1 MGLEALDPQHFYT
14 TDFFQQSS
22 FHSTPMQ
29 VVSVY
34 YSFSVADPLAI
45 PAAIEPFHG
54 LRDDGQEVFR
64 WLDLQRSV
72 EEDLSL
78 PIDRWVW
85 RLLRSGPRAH
95 GPDLS

>member
-1 MGLEALDPQHFYT
+1 
-14 TDFFQQSS
+14 
-22 FHSTPMQ
+22 MQ

-45 PAAIEPFHG
+45 SAAIEPFHG
-54 LRDDGQEVFR
+54 IRDDGQEVFR
-64 WLDLQRSV
+64 WLDLQHSV

-85 RLLRSGPRAH
+85 RLLRSQSLADGLEPT
-95 GPDLS
+95 